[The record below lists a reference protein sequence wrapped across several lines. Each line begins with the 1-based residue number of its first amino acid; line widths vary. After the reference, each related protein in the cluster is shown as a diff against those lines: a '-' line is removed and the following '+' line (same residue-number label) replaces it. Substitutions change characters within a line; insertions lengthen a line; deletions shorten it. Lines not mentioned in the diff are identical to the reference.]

1 MAFLASIKSKKWRTK
16 SHIKPMNGGSTA
28 VVNSCRDWNYIW
40 GLGKLLFWFE
50 GGHLHLRSWTLPAI
64 ASAVCI
70 ADALHTFVGGLHLIS
85 CTDDGDKHAQEKFL
99 RADLVLKNLWN
110 ISSGKKPPCEGVGK
124 PRRLIHPICK
134 TLITQA
140 KQELWMLN
148 RAALHYIKTKKNHK
162 TLQKGQMSCFESSKA
177 IST

>member
-1 MAFLASIKSKKWRTK
+1 
-16 SHIKPMNGGSTA
+16 MNGGSTT

-64 ASAVCI
+64 ASVVCI
-70 ADALHTFVGGLHLIS
+70 SDALHTFVGGLHLIS

-99 RADLVLKNLWN
+99 RADLVLKKSLEHFQQKEASLWG
-110 ISSGKKPPCEGVGK
+110 SGKPP
-124 PRRLIHPICK
+124 RLIHQTCK
-134 TLITQA
+134 TLTTQA

-148 RAALHYIKTKKNHK
+148 RAALHYIKTKKKSQNTHK
-162 TLQKGQMSCFESSKA
+162 RANELFWKQ
-177 IST
+177 

>member
-1 MAFLASIKSKKWRTK
+1 MAFLASIKSKKMKDKITHQTHERWIDDSGK
-16 SHIKPMNGGSTA
+16 QLP
-28 VVNSCRDWNYIW
+28 
-40 GLGKLLFWFE
+40 GLELY
-50 GGHLHLRSWTLPAI
+50 LRFGEAFVLVRGRPSSFTLPAI
-64 ASAVCI
+64 ASVVCI
-70 ADALHTFVGGLHLIS
+70 SDALHTFVGGLHLIS

-99 RADLVLKNLWN
+99 RADLVLKKSLEHFQQKEASLWG
-110 ISSGKKPPCEGVGK
+110 SGKPP
-124 PRRLIHPICK
+124 RLIHQTCK

-162 TLQKGQMSCFESSKA
+162 TLTKGQMSCFESNKA